1 MQFQPIPI
9 LSIFLIVLLQFN
21 LSNGSIFLPP
31 SKEWKSTNLDELTRP
46 TNSQVLNLNEQ
57 WRTWLL
63 TQSTVTDLQFQQS
76 LNLKLTQ
83 VERSTHALAR
93 QILTQFPT
101 MILTGGYVRDIVIN
115 NEKGFTNQ
123 LDFYL
128 PTNGIDGQPK
138 TAIDDVAASIKQF
151 GTKNNLMVASPVCVA
166 TTMKG
171 RCTKLNV
178 EVCVVS
184 DGTALDSLNKCGD
197 DATEKITIR
206 LVVGAFEPVEFA
218 ANGLTLQAG
227 GGVSTVD
234 VDVLDVAKAAN
245 DVRNK
250 ILDQIIVG
258 RKKKRTL
265 RTTTFN
271 EKFKRGV
278 DNFLEQKEW
287 NLSVTAHRNL
297 VNCGAGKKHTSS
309 STSST
314 SGGGG
319 GGCRRMNEK
328 IKEGDRR
335 DLVAAVQKQQHCRRL
350 GTCSNCPTGQF
361 QTSTSHTFTACTQC
375 RLACGSGKEAGKR
388 ETLSCLSTRN
398 RVCTQNVCSCS
409 NGVAATGSACTIHNS
424 NTCTSCSSGYSKVGN
439 TCKAITCPPTQ
450 VANSNKAT
458 AKSITG
464 TLHTFS

>member
-1 MQFQPIPI
+1 MLFQPIPI

-31 SKEWKSTNLDELTRP
+31 PKEWKLTNLDELTRP

-76 LNLKLTQ
+76 LNLKLTH

-123 LDFYL
+123 LDFYV
-128 PTNGIDGQPK
+128 PTNGNDGQPK

-166 TTMKG
+166 TTTKG

-197 DATEKITIR
+197 DATKKITIR

-297 VNCGAGKKHTSS
+297 GNCGAGKKHTASP
-309 STSST
+309 

-319 GGCRRMNEK
+319 KSGCRRMNEK

-335 DLVAAVQKQQHCRRL
+335 ELAQKLVPEACKRRL
-350 GTCSNCPTGQF
+350 GTCSNCPSGQY
-361 QTSTSHTFTACTQC
+361 QTSPSHTNTDCSLCRGVCGGTGKGAGTRETTACT
-375 RLACGSGKEAGKR
+375 L
-388 ETLSCLSTRN
+388 TTN

-424 NTCTSCSSGYSKVGN
+424 NKCTSCSSGYSILSNACNAN
-439 TCKAITCPPTQ
+439 TCARTQ

-458 AKSITG
+458 TASISG
-464 TLHTFS
+464 TLN